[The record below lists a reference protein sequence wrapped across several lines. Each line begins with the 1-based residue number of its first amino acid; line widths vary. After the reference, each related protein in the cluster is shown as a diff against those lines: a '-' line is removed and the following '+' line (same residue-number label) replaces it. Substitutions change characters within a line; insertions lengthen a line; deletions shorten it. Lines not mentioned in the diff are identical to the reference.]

1 MQKKKRKNRKWILL
15 LILFLILCG
24 LGIGIYFWYT
34 NRSVTFDFSFL
45 DHSLDDVQ
53 EQVKAQEQK
62 ELEEQQ
68 KELEEQQ
75 KELEEQQKEELKK
88 QAEQDN
94 GYGIEIEGPTYI
106 DGILIVNKTYSLPDG
121 FATGNDPVAYQ
132 ALLELQSAASSAGY
146 SIPLISGFR
155 SQATQTGLYNRYVA
169 RDGKDVADTYSARPG
184 HSEHETGLAYDIGE
198 IDNNYG
204 ETPAGTWLAQHAHE
218 FGFIIRYPKGKE
230 YITKYQYE
238 PWHVRYVGLEHAAK
252 IYEQDLTLEEYL
264 GIA

>member
-53 EQVKAQEQK
+53 EQVKAQE
-62 ELEEQQ
+62 Q

-155 SQATQTGLYNRYVA
+155 SQTTQTGLYNRYVA
-169 RDGKDVADTYSARPG
+169 RDGKDAADTYSARPG
-184 HSEHETGLAYDIGE
+184 HSEHETGLAYGD
-198 IDNNYG
+198 
-204 ETPAGTWLAQHAHE
+204 TPAGTWLAQHAHE

-230 YITKYQYE
+230 DITKYQYE

>member
-53 EQVKAQEQK
+53 EQVKAQE
-62 ELEEQQ
+62 
-68 KELEEQQ
+68 Q

-230 YITKYQYE
+230 DITKYQYE
-238 PWHVRYVGLEHAAK
+238 PWHVRYVGTEHAAK

>member
-1 MQKKKRKNRKWILL
+1 M
-15 LILFLILCG
+15 
-24 LGIGIYFWYT
+24 
-34 NRSVTFDFSFL
+34 
-45 DHSLDDVQ
+45 
-53 EQVKAQEQK
+53 
-62 ELEEQQ
+62 
-68 KELEEQQ
+68 
-75 KELEEQQKEELKK
+75 
-88 QAEQDN
+88 
-94 GYGIEIEGPTYI
+94 
-106 DGILIVNKTYSLPDG
+106 
-121 FATGNDPVAYQ
+121 VAYQ
-132 ALLELQSAASSAGY
+132 ALLELQNAASSAGY

-155 SQATQTGLYNRYVA
+155 SQTTQTGLYNRYVA

-230 YITKYQYE
+230 DITKYQYE
-238 PWHVRYVGLEHAAK
+238 PWHVRYVGTEHAAK

>member
-68 KELEEQQ
+68 KE
-75 KELEEQQKEELKK
+75 ELKK

-132 ALLELQSAASSAGY
+132 ALLELQSAARSAGY

-169 RDGKDVADTYSARPG
+169 RDGKDAADTYSARPG

-230 YITKYQYE
+230 DITKYQYE
-238 PWHVRYVGLEHAAK
+238 PWHVRYVGTEHAAK